1 MEFRYLIASF
11 SARGELHLKKSLQN
25 FMTAKCFPFF
35 KGLKNSFCMPKFSV
49 SGRGGE
55 AYFVIVTNVASGGG
69 DVAYIVTNLALPL
82 ASLS

>member
-1 MEFRYLIASF
+1 M
-11 SARGELHLKKSLQN
+11 LKFVCLFWFVK
-25 FMTAKCFPFF
+25 
-35 KGLKNSFCMPKFSV
+35 
-49 SGRGGE
+49 RGGE